1 MSFRKSN
8 DSNIDLTKDLSAYEG
23 LRDLNKSF
31 RKKKKKKEKL
41 QFDHGSRKR
50 VVKV

>member
-8 DSNIDLTKDLSAYEG
+8 DSNIDLTEDLSAYEG

-31 RKKKKKKEKL
+31 RKKKKKNCSSITVAEN
-41 QFDHGSRKR
+41 G
-50 VVKV
+50 

>member
-31 RKKKKKKEKL
+31 RKKEKRKTAVR
-41 QFDHGSRKR
+41 SR
-50 VVKV
+50 

>member
-31 RKKKKKKEKL
+31 RKKEKL